1 MISFHDPLD
10 AATLAA
16 EGVVEFP
23 QIRGLGNYSGP
34 SRMSLW
40 RSFPSTKRATMTA
53 DLLDGKRVATEIRAE
68 VAEQV
73 RQFVQSG
80 GPKPCLTAV
89 LVGED
94 PASQVYVRNKSR
106 ACDKAGIE
114 GRTLR
119 LDTGITQRE
128 LIDTIQGLNQDPNV
142 HGILVQLPLPAD
154 GNGGSGFDE
163 RGILDTVAPLK
174 DVDAFSPV
182 NVGLLMQGRPRFL
195 PCTPHGIVQ
204 LLHRCNLSV
213 AGKHVVVVGRSDI
226 VGKPMAMMLA
236 QREGSCGKEVANA
249 TVTIAHSRT
258 ENLAEVCRSA
268 DCLIAAVGVPEM
280 IRGDMV
286 REGGVVI
293 DVGIN
298 RVGDKLVGDVA
309 FEEASE
315 VAAAITPVPGGV
327 GPLTIAM
334 LLHNTLLA
342 AKLQSDSSAAP
353 I

>member
-1 MISFHDPLD
+1 
-10 AATLAA
+10 
-16 EGVVEFP
+16 
-23 QIRGLGNYSGP
+23 
-34 SRMSLW
+34 
-40 RSFPSTKRATMTA
+40 MTA
-53 DLLDGKRVATEIRAE
+53 DLLDGKRVAGQIREE
-68 VAEQV
+68 VAEEV
-73 RQFVQSG
+73 RQFVQDG

-94 PASQVYVRNKSR
+94 PASQVYVRNKGR
-106 ACDKAGIE
+106 ACEKAGID

-119 LDTGITQRE
+119 LRAETSQQE
-128 LIDTIQGLNQDPNV
+128 LVDVIGSLNDAPDV
-142 HGILVQLPLPAD
+142 HGILVQLPLPPE

-163 RGILDTVAPLK
+163 RAILDAVDPLK

-204 LLHRCNLSV
+204 LLHRANISV

-236 QREGSCGKEVANA
+236 QRDGTCGRDVANA

-280 IRGDMV
+280 IRGNMIRD
-286 REGGVVI
+286 GAIVI

-298 RVGDKLVGDVA
+298 RVGEKLVGDVA
-309 FEEASE
+309 FDEAKQ
-315 VAAAITPVPGGV
+315 VASAITPVPGGV

-342 AKLQSDSSAAP
+342 AKLQTCSL
-353 I
+353 

>member
-1 MISFHDPLD
+1 
-10 AATLAA
+10 
-16 EGVVEFP
+16 
-23 QIRGLGNYSGP
+23 
-34 SRMSLW
+34 
-40 RSFPSTKRATMTA
+40 MTA
-53 DLLDGKRVATEIRAE
+53 DLLDGKRVASEIRAE
-68 VAEQV
+68 VAEKV
-73 RQFVQSG
+73 RQFIRDG
-80 GPKPCLTAV
+80 GPQPCLTAV

-106 ACDKAGIE
+106 ACEKAGID

-119 LDTGITQRE
+119 LEAKTSQQE
-128 LIDTIQGLNQDPNV
+128 LLETIQTLNDDPGV
-142 HGILVQLPLPAD
+142 HGILVQLPLPVG
-154 GNGGSGFDE
+154 GNRGRGFDE
-163 RGILDTVAPLK
+163 RAILDTVAPLK

-236 QREGSCGKEVANA
+236 QRDGSCGSEVANA
-249 TVTIAHSRT
+249 TVTLAHSRT
-258 ENLAEVCRSA
+258 AELKSVCKTA

-280 IRGDMV
+280 IGGDMI
-286 REGGVVI
+286 REGAIVI

-309 FEEASE
+309 FDEASKI
-315 VAAAITPVPGGV
+315 ASAITPVPGGV

-342 AKLQSDSSAAP
+342 AKLQIQS
-353 I
+353 

>member
-1 MISFHDPLD
+1 
-10 AATLAA
+10 
-16 EGVVEFP
+16 
-23 QIRGLGNYSGP
+23 
-34 SRMSLW
+34 
-40 RSFPSTKRATMTA
+40 MTA
-53 DLLDGKRVATEIRAE
+53 DLLDGKRVASEIRDE
-68 VAEQV
+68 VADKV
-73 RQFVQSG
+73 RQFVHTG
-80 GPKPCLTAV
+80 GPQPCLTAV

-106 ACDKAGIE
+106 ACEKAGID
-114 GRTLR
+114 GRTVR
-119 LDTGITQRE
+119 LDAGISQQE
-128 LIDTIQGLNQDPNV
+128 LLETVQKLNDDPSV
-142 HGILVQLPLPAD
+142 HGILVQLPLPAH
-154 GNGGSGFDE
+154 GNAGQGFDE
-163 RGILDTVAPLK
+163 RAILDTVAPLK

-236 QREGSCGKEVANA
+236 QRSGSCGSKVANA
-249 TVTIAHSRT
+249 TVTLAHSRT
-258 ENLAEVCRSA
+258 EDLKAVCKAA

-280 IRGDMV
+280 IRGDMI
-286 REGGVVI
+286 REGAIVI

-298 RVGDKLVGDVA
+298 RVGEKLVGDVA
-309 FEEASE
+309 FDEAME
-315 VAAAITPVPGGV
+315 VASAITPVPGGV

-342 AKLQSDSSAAP
+342 AKLQAQA
-353 I
+353 

>member
-1 MISFHDPLD
+1 
-10 AATLAA
+10 
-16 EGVVEFP
+16 
-23 QIRGLGNYSGP
+23 
-34 SRMSLW
+34 
-40 RSFPSTKRATMTA
+40 MTA
-53 DLLDGKRVATEIRAE
+53 DLLDGKQVASEIRAE

-73 RQFVQSG
+73 RQFVHDG
-80 GPKPCLTAV
+80 GPVPCLTAV

-106 ACDKAGIE
+106 ACQKAGID

-119 LDTGITQRE
+119 LDAETTQQE
-128 LIDTIQGLNQDPNV
+128 LLDIIQNLNDDPEV

-154 GNGGSGFDE
+154 GNGGNGFDE
-163 RGILDTVAPLK
+163 RAILDTVAPLK

-204 LLHRCNLSV
+204 LLHRSNLSV

-236 QREGSCGKEVANA
+236 QRDGSCGNKIANA
-249 TVTIAHSRT
+249 TVTLAHSRT
-258 ENLAEVCRSA
+258 KDLKAVCRSA

-280 IRGDMV
+280 IRGDMI
-286 REGGVVI
+286 REGAIVI

-298 RVGDKLVGDVA
+298 RVGDKLVGDIA
-309 FEEASE
+309 FDEAKDIAS
-315 VAAAITPVPGGV
+315 AITPVPGGV

-342 AKLQSDSSAAP
+342 AKLQNQT
-353 I
+353 